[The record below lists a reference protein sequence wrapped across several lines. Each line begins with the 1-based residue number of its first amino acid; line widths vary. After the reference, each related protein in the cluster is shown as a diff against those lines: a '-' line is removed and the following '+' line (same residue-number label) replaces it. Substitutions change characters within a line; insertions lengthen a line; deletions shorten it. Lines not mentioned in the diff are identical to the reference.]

1 MFHGFCLNETCLY
14 DLCYDLCFD
23 HKLFPDSFTIF
34 LPNRASSTKSRG
46 TAVLIA
52 VSSRVR
58 TFKNKYEL
66 RFYDKCVWLEIST
79 QVDAVYLLVIAIP
92 PDTKLAVISEYFCTL
107 EKNLSTKNHSALLIG
122 DLNFSNF
129 DWERVIF
136 SK

>member
-1 MFHGFCLNETCLY
+1 
-14 DLCYDLCFD
+14 
-23 HKLFPDSFTIF
+23 
-34 LPNRASSTKSRG
+34 
-46 TAVLIA
+46 
-52 VSSRVR
+52 
-58 TFKNKYEL
+58 
-66 RFYDKCVWLEIST
+66 VWLEIST